1 MKDEACEA
9 AAARV
14 PKDEGWN
21 VASWDGGVMGRWSH
35 ANDGTVESWD
45 GGVMPMMGQWSHAND
60 GTVES
65 CQ

>member
-35 ANDGTVESWD
+35 GTVESWD
-45 GGVMPMMGQWSHAND
+45 GELMLISLRHSITW
-60 GTVES
+60 
-65 CQ
+65 